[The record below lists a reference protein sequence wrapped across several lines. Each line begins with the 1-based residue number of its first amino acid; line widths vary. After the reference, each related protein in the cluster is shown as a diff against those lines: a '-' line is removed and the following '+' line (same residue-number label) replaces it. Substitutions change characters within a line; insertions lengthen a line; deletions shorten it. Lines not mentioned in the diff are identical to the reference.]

1 MKQSNIF
8 TYVELSKMVESLS
21 LAGTSGKLKER
32 LKAQAAYFNILDP
45 KYFSE
50 QLSAEWEA
58 IVIFIKKG
66 GSRLNEEGRVVANPV
81 TNTIDC
87 LTEDECNDFV
97 GRLYHL
103 YDKLKSEFV

>member
-8 TYVELSKMVESLS
+8 TYVELSKMIESLS
-21 LAGTSGKLKER
+21 ISGTSVKLKER

-50 QLSAEWEA
+50 QLSQEWEE
-58 IVIFIKKG
+58 IVAFIKKR
-66 GSRLNEEGRVVANPV
+66 GSQLNEEGRVVVNAV
-81 TNTIDC
+81 ANTIDY

-97 GRLYHL
+97 GRLYILH
-103 YDKLKSEFV
+103 DKLKSEFA